1 MSTTP
6 TPEGV
11 SDEQII
17 ELAYQHLCY
26 WNEDHI
32 RFARAVL
39 ALSSSARDQEGVRYE
54 REAYRVFMDGN
65 QWCAVGP
72 AFIDL
77 QQSLAGFADTPY
89 LALERLTEAEGE
101 DMRRALRAADWK
113 DAPAP
118 IPEAPAGLSEWAI
131 GPDGKPEDMGI
142 PEAPAQTVDAIQWAR
157 RCGAGVATSEETG
170 EVFVVQFDRDS
181 WPRFAAM
188 FDAPTPTEA
197 RDAPTPIERCKC
209 GYPMPC
215 SKTVPIGFCRAG
227 LPGDDDTGESG
238 K

>member
-77 QQSLAGFADTPY
+77 QQSPAGFADTPY

-113 DAPAP
+113 DAPA
-118 IPEAPAGLSEWAI
+118 AI
-131 GPDGKPEDMGI
+131 
-142 PEAPAQTVDAIQWAR
+142 R
-157 RCGAGVATSEETG
+157 RRRPTINFRLPS
-170 EVFVVQFDRDS
+170 RPRS
-181 WPRFAAM
+181 WSRNWTH
-188 FDAPTPTEA
+188 APTRSRATATRPTMA
-197 RDAPTPIERCKC
+197 
-209 GYPMPC
+209 
-215 SKTVPIGFCRAG
+215 
-227 LPGDDDTGESG
+227 
-238 K
+238 